1 MARRDSFDDG
11 HGMDHHRLN
20 NAAYV
25 VAGAL
30 LGGSAYG
37 PLGAVAGAAI
47 SHGVNKH
54 YDKRRENREEEED
67 FF

>member
-1 MARRDSFDDG
+1 
-11 HGMDHHRLN
+11 MDHHRLN

>member
-20 NAAYV
+20 NAAWV

-37 PLGAVAGAAI
+37 PLGAVAGGVAA
-47 SHGVNKH
+47 HATNQ
-54 YDKRRENREEEED
+54 YFDKRDNQEEEED